1 MRIRSVA
8 ATGALILTGLLATSG
23 IAGAETGE
31 TDARLEVRRVPASSS
46 AVSGSAVSGSVDYDY
61 CWHYYVG
68 GVERGRGCWE
78 PYGDQMLARDTYAD
92 GYWIK
97 VDWATDYGRDGKLAD
112 GSSKGDGNYH
122 DYNMDEDGRITLQ
135 VELWDE
141 NHQVRASDW
150 SPYLPIGQ

>member
-8 ATGALILTGLLATSG
+8 AAGALALTGLLATSG
-23 IAGAETGE
+23 MAGAAPA
-31 TDARLEVRRVPASSS
+31 TDTRLEVRSVSASSI
-46 AVSGSAVSGSVDYDY
+46 VYDY

-68 GVERGRGCWE
+68 GTERGRGCWE
-78 PYGDQMLARDTYAD
+78 ANGDQMLARDTYAD

-97 VDWATDYGRDGKLAD
+97 VDWSTNYGRDGKLAD

-122 DYNMDEDGRITLQ
+122 NYNMDEDGYIQLQ

-150 SPYLPIGQ
+150 SPYLAIGQ